1 MLHVDPGSII
11 NSNSNL
17 VSFLLSQM
25 ANFYNLMYIFA
36 LRLLSL
42 LGVDYFNSSKERFQP
57 NLLPNE

>member
-17 VSFLLSQM
+17 ISFLLSQM
-25 ANFYNLMYIFA
+25 ANFYNLRYIFA